1 MSKENE
7 NATQPTQEVLSAA
20 MQYLSDAVQLSNFR
34 TLDQDV
40 HELISVLL
48 ETHFL
53 EEQDLRNKLSL
64 LLQQAKLLTS
74 AFAHL
79 SDEEIIVS
87 LKAYR
92 DDSRS

>member
-1 MSKENE
+1 MTKGNE
-7 NATQPTQEVLSAA
+7 NATPSTQKVLSAA